1 MKGEKKDTE
10 RRKGSSEPVLVPAGP
25 EHVEEL
31 GRICFEAFKG
41 VHDRHNFPRDFPT
54 QELAV
59 NVIGLFVNRGDIYGV
74 AALVDG
80 RPAGS
85 NFLSLS
91 DPVAGV
97 GPITIDPSTQT
108 RGIGRALMQ
117 DVINYAERSG
127 IKQIRLLQDSF
138 NMSSLSLYASLGFD
152 VKAGVAL
159 MDASSGRTISRG
171 GVRPAAESDIEA
183 MDGLCRSIYKVSRRN
198 EIAAATRYGFPPVV
212 TEREGTMTGYL
223 IPGFLGHGVA
233 RTEEDAFA
241 LIDEVSRNTP
251 HLAKFFCPLGE
262 ARFYRESLK
271 RGYRAVK
278 VMNLMSLGRYDPP
291 DEIWMPSVLY

>member
-1 MKGEKKDTE
+1 MTGKKADKE
-10 RRKGSSEPVLVPAGP
+10 QRKGSSEPVLVPAGP

-41 VHDRHNFPRDFPT
+41 IHDHHNSPRDFPT
-54 QELAV
+54 LEIAV
-59 NVIGLFVNRGDIYGV
+59 NVIKFFVNRDDIYGV

-80 RPAGS
+80 KPAGS
-85 NFLSLS
+85 NFISLS
-91 DPVAGV
+91 DAVAGV
-97 GPITIDPSTQT
+97 GPITIDPSTQA
-108 RGIGRALMQ
+108 RGIGRALMR
-117 DVINYAERSG
+117 DVIDYAKKNG
-127 IKQIRLLQDSF
+127 IKQVRLLQDSF
-138 NMSSLSLYASLGFD
+138 NMSSLSLYSSLGFD
-152 VKAGVAL
+152 VRVGVVL
-159 MDASSGRTISRG
+159 MDASQGRNIPQG
-171 GVRPAAESDIEA
+171 NVRPAAESDIEA

-198 EIAAATRYGFPPVV
+198 EIAAAMKYGFPPVL

-233 RTEEDAFA
+233 RTEEDAFV
-241 LIDEVSRNTP
+241 LIDEASRNTP
-251 HLAKFFCPLGE
+251 HLAKFFCPLSE

-278 VMNLMSLGRYDPP
+278 VMNLMSIGHYDPP

>member
-1 MKGEKKDTE
+1 MTEKKADTE
-10 RRKGSSEPVLVPAGP
+10 QRKGSSGPVLVPPGP
-25 EHVEEL
+25 EHIEEL

-41 VHDRHNFPRDFPT
+41 IHDRHNFPRDFPT

-59 NVIGLFVNRGDIYGV
+59 DVIGLFVSRDDIYGV

-80 RPAGS
+80 RPVGS

-97 GPITIDPSTQT
+97 GPITIDPSTQA
-108 RGIGRALMQ
+108 RGVGRALME
-117 DVINYAERSG
+117 DVIEYAERNG
-127 IKQIRLLQDSF
+127 IKQVRLLQDSF
-138 NMSSLSLYASLGFD
+138 NMSSLSLYSSLGFD
-152 VKAGVAL
+152 VRAGVAL
-159 MDASSGRTISRG
+159 MDASPGRKISQG
-171 GVRPAAESDIEA
+171 DVRPAAESDIEA
-183 MDGLCRSIYKVSRRN
+183 MDDLCRSIYKVSRRN
-198 EIAAATRYGFPPVV
+198 EVAAAMKYGFPPVV
-212 TEREGTMTGYL
+212 IERNGRMTGYL
-223 IPGFLGHGVA
+223 VPGFLGHGVA

-241 LIDEVSRNTP
+241 LIDEVSRTLP
-251 HLAKFFCPLGE
+251 HFAKFFCPLSE

-278 VMNLMSLGRYDPP
+278 VMNLMSMGHYDPP